1 MPRIR
6 YVGPYDA
13 VEVPALGVVCERDAT
28 IDVADAELAA
38 SLLDQ
43 ADNWTPAEEQP

>member
-13 VEVPALGVVCERDAT
+13 VEVPALGVVVERDAEV
-28 IDVADAELAA
+28 DVADDDLAA
-38 SLLDQ
+38 SLLEQ
-43 ADNWTPAEEQP
+43 SDNWIEEQQP